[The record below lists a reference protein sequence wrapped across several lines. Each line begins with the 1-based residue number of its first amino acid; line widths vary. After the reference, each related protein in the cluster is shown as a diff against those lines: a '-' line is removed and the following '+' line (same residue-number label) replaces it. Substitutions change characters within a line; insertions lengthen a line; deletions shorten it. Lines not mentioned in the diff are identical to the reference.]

1 MTDPV
6 YRRLGVLVE
15 DVRDLYRNKTAMAVL
30 RFRPE
35 DVICVIDPTRTAEE
49 LEILHSI
56 APNVPVVSDVA
67 EAIALGIEWLVV
79 GVVTPGGYMPE
90 ELRPI
95 LYAAIKARV
104 GVISGLHQSLQDPN
118 LIAMSARYAVELV
131 NLRKSPDNGE
141 RVLATGR
148 SRQTKAFRVMVVGTD
163 ANIGKTTT
171 ALGLERFLNR
181 ERPRRVKAGF
191 VSTSQDGRL
200 VTGQGIAI
208 DRVIADFAAGWTE
221 RLVLEADRGGVDVL
235 VVEGQNGIMS
245 PYSGGTAL
253 SLLHGTCPDAMILCH
268 HPGRTHLRHTDVP
281 MPAIMDQVK
290 IYEALLAP
298 IHPGKVVAISLN
310 TVELDER
317 AAIKAI
323 QAASKATGLPCV
335 DPIRQGAVGWQV
347 LVDAVLAAR
356 QPTTPKVKT
365 VRLSKTTTKT
375 QTKVKTKAKTA
386 TGRGA

>member
-15 DVRDLYRNKTAMAVL
+15 DVRDIYRNKTAMAVL

-35 DVICVIDPTRTAEE
+35 DVVCVIDPTPSAEE
-49 LEILHSI
+49 DAVLRRV
-56 APNVPVVSDVA
+56 APEVPVVSDVS

-79 GVVTPGGYMPE
+79 GVVTPGGYMPDS
-90 ELRPI
+90 LRPQV
-95 LYAAIKARV
+95 YAAIKARV

-118 LIAMSARYAVELV
+118 LIALSARYAIELV
-131 NLRKSPDNGE
+131 NLRKSPDAGE
-141 RVLATGR
+141 RVLATGKA
-148 SRQTKAFRVMVVGTD
+148 RQTRAYRTMVVGTD

-171 ALGLERFLNR
+171 ALGLERYLNR
-181 ERPRRVKAGF
+181 ERPRRVKTGF

-200 VTGQGIAI
+200 VTGRGLAI

-221 RLVLEADRGGVDVL
+221 RLVLEADRGGVDLL
-235 VVEGQNGIMS
+235 VVEGQNGVLS

-253 SLLHGTCPDAMILCH
+253 SLLHGACPDTMILCH

-281 MPAIMDQVK
+281 MPPLVDQVR

-298 IHPGKVVAISLN
+298 LHPGKVVAISLN

-317 AAIKAI
+317 AAAKAI
-323 QAASKATGLPCV
+323 QAAAKATGLPCV
-335 DPIRQGAVGWQV
+335 DPIRQGSDGFK
-347 LVDAVLAAR
+347 VLADAALAGR
-356 QPTTPKVKT
+356 AP
-365 VRLSKTTTKT
+365 R
-375 QTKVKTKAKTA
+375 KAKAKVTA
-386 TGRGA
+386 RRGR